1 MGEKMAKKPIKKPV
15 KKVAPKNAIAPVP
28 QGQMPPGLPP
38 LSKDA
43 EAKLGEIKKKIE
55 KFQKRVVEK
64 FDKYIAGI
72 ALLPP
77 EKPKDGEKSDLNKI
91 NVLVL
96 VDDTDSQKMSKQDL
110 KQKLGTIIDKMAQE
124 VDKNLFTQ
132 TVIFSELWQSCYDG
146 KHDLLQMIAL
156 SAPVYDTGMLSAIKI
171 SEIHKNMI
179 LKKFEKYIVTYVLS
193 GSLVRGQATATSDI
207 DVFIVIDDTDVKRM
221 TRAEL
226 KDKLRAIIIGMGIEA
241 GEITGIKN
249 KLNIQVYIL
258 TDFWDS
264 LKEANPIIFTLLR
277 DGVPF
282 FDRGIFM
289 PWKQLLR
296 MGKIKPSIEAIDMF
310 MNSGEQML
318 KRVHFKIKEI
328 GMEDTYYAILTPSQA
343 ALMLYGVP
351 PPAPRETAKL
361 LREVFV
367 KKEKLLEEEYVKI
380 LEHNIQVRKELEHGT
395 MEKISG
401 KEVDKMLVDAE
412 KFLKRIKKLFTQIEL
427 MKEKDSIVH
436 VYESVVTIARD
447 ILRLEGVEKVKDSEI
462 LKIFEEEMVHKGL
475 IPQKFLRMLDEII
488 KAKKD
493 YDSGKLGKTEVEQA
507 RKVSSE
513 LIKFL
518 VEYMQRKRGRE
529 LERTKIRVK
538 HGNRYG
544 EVLLLDN
551 TAFIIHDIDHKDK
564 EISIAKI
571 NKDGGIGTTQ
581 KSNLEELEKHLAKI
595 EIPSKVFIKE
605 KIFEDMKKLFGKDV
619 EILVNY

>member
-1 MGEKMAKKPIKKPV
+1 
-15 KKVAPKNAIAPVP
+15 
-28 QGQMPPGLPP
+28 
-38 LSKDA
+38 
-43 EAKLGEIKKKIE
+43 
-55 KFQKRVVEK
+55 
-64 FDKYIAGI
+64 
-72 ALLPP
+72 
-77 EKPKDGEKSDLNKI
+77 
-91 NVLVL
+91 
-96 VDDTDSQKMSKQDL
+96 
-110 KQKLGTIIDKMAQE
+110 
-124 VDKNLFTQ
+124 
-132 TVIFSELWQSCYDG
+132 
-146 KHDLLQMIAL
+146 
-156 SAPVYDTGMLSAIKI
+156 
-171 SEIHKNMI
+171 
-179 LKKFEKYIVTYVLS
+179 
-193 GSLVRGQATATSDI
+193 
-207 DVFIVIDDTDVKRM
+207 
-221 TRAEL
+221 
-226 KDKLRAIIIGMGIEA
+226 
-241 GEITGIKN
+241 
-249 KLNIQVYIL
+249 
-258 TDFWDS
+258 
-264 LKEANPIIFTLLR
+264 
-277 DGVPF
+277 
-282 FDRGIFM
+282 
-289 PWKQLLR
+289 
-296 MGKIKPSIEAIDMF
+296 
-310 MNSGEQML
+310 ML

>member
-1 MGEKMAKKPIKKPV
+1 
-15 KKVAPKNAIAPVP
+15 
-28 QGQMPPGLPP
+28 
-38 LSKDA
+38 
-43 EAKLGEIKKKIE
+43 
-55 KFQKRVVEK
+55 
-64 FDKYIAGI
+64 
-72 ALLPP
+72 
-77 EKPKDGEKSDLNKI
+77 
-91 NVLVL
+91 
-96 VDDTDSQKMSKQDL
+96 
-110 KQKLGTIIDKMAQE
+110 
-124 VDKNLFTQ
+124 
-132 TVIFSELWQSCYDG
+132 
-146 KHDLLQMIAL
+146 
-156 SAPVYDTGMLSAIKI
+156 
-171 SEIHKNMI
+171 
-179 LKKFEKYIVTYVLS
+179 
-193 GSLVRGQATATSDI
+193 
-207 DVFIVIDDTDVKRM
+207 
-221 TRAEL
+221 
-226 KDKLRAIIIGMGIEA
+226 
-241 GEITGIKN
+241 
-249 KLNIQVYIL
+249 
-258 TDFWDS
+258 
-264 LKEANPIIFTLLR
+264 
-277 DGVPF
+277 
-282 FDRGIFM
+282 
-289 PWKQLLR
+289 
-296 MGKIKPSIEAIDMF
+296 
-310 MNSGEQML
+310 
-318 KRVHFKIKEI
+318 
-328 GMEDTYYAILTPSQA
+328 
-343 ALMLYGVP
+343 
-351 PPAPRETAKL
+351 
-361 LREVFV
+361 
-367 KKEKLLEEEYVKI
+367 
-380 LEHNIQVRKELEHGT
+380 